1 MSEADLLPSSR
12 SETERRASDDTAAS
26 VWSSF
31 AEYSPFRAAFRD
43 RSLEKAYRRHLA
55 TSALPEA
62 RRIWLIMSFAYLG
75 FGVLDLFTISG
86 DALAAILTVRCLIF
100 TPIALGLFLLSYVER
115 TKFFAGYYFA
125 FGVFLSGISIVWMIS
140 IMPPEGAP
148 PYIIGV
154 LIVFI
159 FAASNVRMPFPAAT
173 AAFSLTTI
181 AYALVLISNPKF
193 THTEIISGLFFMI
206 SGASAAMLTN
216 FVQEIRLRM
225 IWIQKERRRAD
236 AMRIEELMIEATAS
250 DQSKINFLS
259 ILSHELRTPLHQ
271 IIGFSEV
278 LRAPGA
284 AEEAAKRGEYLDEIH
299 SSAHRLLSSIAKM
312 LRYADATAGKISY
325 ALDDYPVTEIITLAC
340 EQFASR
346 AAQREIAIDLGGVES
361 GTLNIDQASTVYALG
376 CLIDNAINASP
387 ARSRV
392 TINGRN
398 RNDGRYELTITD
410 RGIGMTND
418 QIRLAFQPFSQTGH
432 ARTRAAEGVGLG
444 LTLARKILTDQKA
457 ELSLESEPGK
467 GVAARILFAA
477 RAQQTAAA

>member
-1 MSEADLLPSSR
+1 MSEADLSPSTTN
-12 SETERRASDDTAAS
+12 ETERRASDESWAS
-26 VWSSF
+26 VWSSLSEF
-31 AEYSPFRAAFRD
+31 SPFLGAFRD
-43 RSLEKAYRRHLA
+43 PSLEKAYRRHLE
-55 TSALPEA
+55 TNALPEE
-62 RRIWLIMSFAYLG
+62 RRVWLIMSFAYLG
-75 FGVLDLFTISG
+75 FGVLDLLTIKG
-86 DALAAILTVRCLIF
+86 DALAAILTARCLIF
-100 TPIALGLFLLSYVER
+100 TPIALALFALSYVER
-115 TKFFAGYYFA
+115 TKPFAGYFFA

-159 FAASNVRMPFPAAT
+159 FAASNVRMPVPAAG

-181 AYALVLISNPKF
+181 AYSLVLANNPKF
-193 THTEIISGLFFMI
+193 TQIEIISGNFFMI
-206 SGASAAMLTN
+206 SGAGAAVMTN

-284 AEEAAKRGEYLDEIH
+284 AEETEKRGEYLDEIH

-312 LRYADATAGKISY
+312 LRYADTTAGKISY
-325 ALDDYPVTEIITLAC
+325 NLDEYSMAEIVNLAC

-346 AAQREIAIDLGGVES
+346 AAQREIAIDPSGVEP
-361 GTLNIDQASTVYALG
+361 GTVKIDQASTVYALG

-392 TINGRN
+392 TISGRN
-398 RNDGRYELTITD
+398 RSDGRYELTIAD
-410 RGIGMTND
+410 HGVGMTND

-432 ARTRAAEGVGLG
+432 ARTRTAEGVGLG
-444 LTLARKILTDQKA
+444 LTLARKILTDQQA
-457 ELSLESEPGK
+457 ELTLESEPGK
-467 GVAARILFAA
+467 GVAARILFPAQAQHAVAA
-477 RAQQTAAA
+477 